1 MCTLDAK
8 CENVISIGSKHPEVI
23 ADSAGLKQRELVKDI
38 DMKDADAEGGW
49 YCFFH
54 KLFLCYRVQKIFFVE
69 KDIFLSYEMKKDI
82 RG

>member
-38 DMKDADAEGGW
+38 DMKDANAEGGW
-49 YCFFH
+49 YCFLSINFFC
-54 KLFLCYRVQKIFFVE
+54 LLLSSEAFL
-69 KDIFLSYEMKKDI
+69 
-82 RG
+82 RGKRTFSLL